1 VNYLFSCSKDRLT
14 KVGYLAEYLN
24 SISNASHFKQRH
36 EIWIDVAEINAKSG

>member
-24 SISNASHFKQRH
+24 SISKALQFKQRH